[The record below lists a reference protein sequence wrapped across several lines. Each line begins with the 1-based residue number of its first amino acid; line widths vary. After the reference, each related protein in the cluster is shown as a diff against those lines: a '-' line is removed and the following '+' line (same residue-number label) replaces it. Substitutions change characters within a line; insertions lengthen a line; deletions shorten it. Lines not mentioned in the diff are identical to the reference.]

1 MFGKRTAKERK
12 TRERLGAFLD
22 EASEM
27 EGKYSCAGTVM
38 LDAKF
43 SGEIASKDTL
53 VIGEKAV
60 VHANVRTAS
69 LVVRGELMGNVMA
82 SEEVVLESSARV
94 TGDVEAPV
102 IVMEKGAVLDG
113 HCRMTKAKPAEAPH
127 GVVVPIK
134 G

>member
-1 MFGKRTAKERK
+1 MFRNRRA
-12 TRERLGAFLD
+12 RLGAFLD
-22 EASEM
+22 GNSEI
-27 EGKYSCAGTVM
+27 EGKYTCAGMVM

-43 SGEIASKDTL
+43 SGEITSKDTL
-53 VIGEKAV
+53 VIGEHAV
-60 VHANVRTAS
+60 VRATVRTAT
-69 LVVRGELMGNVMA
+69 LLVRGEVVGNVTA
-82 SEEVVLESSARV
+82 SEQVVLEASARV

-113 HCRMTKAKPAEAPH
+113 HLRMTQAKPAEAPH

>member
-1 MFGKRTAKERK
+1 
-12 TRERLGAFLD
+12 
-22 EASEM
+22 M
-27 EGKYSCAGTVM
+27 EGKYTCAGTVM

-43 SGEIASKDTL
+43 SGEITSKDTL
-53 VIGEKAV
+53 VIGERGAV
-60 VHANVRTAS
+60 RANVRTAV
-69 LVVRGELMGNVMA
+69 LVVRGEVVGNVTA
-82 SEEVVLESSARV
+82 SERVELKCSARI

-113 HCRMTKAKPAEAPH
+113 HCRMTKAKSAEAPH

>member
-1 MFGKRTAKERK
+1 MWGKRTGKAPGRI
-12 TRERLGAFLD
+12 GAFLD
-22 EASEM
+22 EGSEI
-27 EGKYSCAGTVM
+27 EGKYTCAGTVM

-43 SGEIASKDTL
+43 SGEITSKDTL
-53 VIGEKAV
+53 VIGERSAV
-60 VHANVRTAS
+60 RATVRTAV
-69 LVVRGELMGNVMA
+69 LVVHGEVVGNVTA
-82 SEEVVLESSARV
+82 SERVELKSSARV

>member
-1 MFGKRTAKERK
+1 MWGKRTGKAPGRI
-12 TRERLGAFLD
+12 GAFLD
-22 EASEM
+22 EGSEI
-27 EGKYSCAGTVM
+27 EGKYTCAGMVM

-43 SGEIASKDTL
+43 SGEITSKDTL
-53 VIGEKAV
+53 VIGERSAV
-60 VHANVRTAS
+60 RATVRTAV
-69 LVVRGELMGNVMA
+69 LVVHGEVVGNVTA
-82 SEEVVLESSARV
+82 SERVELKSSARV

-127 GVVVPIK
+127 GVVIPIK

>member
-1 MFGKRTAKERK
+1 MFGKRTGKERK
-12 TRERLGAFLD
+12 ARERLGAFLD

-27 EGKYSCAGTVM
+27 EGKYTCAGTVM

-43 SGEIASKDTL
+43 SGEITSKDTL
-53 VIGEKAV
+53 VIGERAV

-69 LVVRGELMGNVMA
+69 LVVRGELAGNVMA
-82 SEEVVLESSARV
+82 SEQVVLESSARV
-94 TGDVEAPV
+94 TGDVEAPI
-102 IVMEKGAVLDG
+102 IVMEKGAVHDG

-134 G
+134 A